1 MVRLGR
7 DSSEITPAGTYG
19 ETASSNDPRY
29 PAANGTSPLPF
40 LPFGAEVRAF
50 VSVATP
56 HAARGHVSTLR
67 LISGDTRVSSMHM
80 LGSSCTGADV
90 FFWPFTCRP
99 ATMHSVKKWPLRVYG
114 YALAWARGRSDLAE
128 NPRSRGSVGP
138 VLMAHG
144 IHHRCAFVHTQCE
157 YKYAAPRGGNAEV
170 HHVKPLWPR
179 RHRARGRGNGVQD
192 APTWARH
199 TPYWLQHTKSASRER
214 PGGICPAAREPS
226 EAPVIFIESRR
237 PGAARSPRLFD
248 VSFGGISPS
257 AALTMRPLHAFSFSA
272 SAQVPAAE

>member
-1 MVRLGR
+1 MVRLGGVC
-7 DSSEITPAGTYG
+7 SEITPAGTYG

-29 PAANGTSPLPF
+29 PAANGTSPLPA

-99 ATMHSVKKWPLRVYG
+99 ATMQSVKKWPLRVYG

-157 YKYAAPRGGNAEV
+157 YKYAAPRGGDAEV

-192 APTWARH
+192 APTWARR
-199 TPYWLQHTKSASRER
+199 TPYLLQHTKSASRICCNTREARAGRDLEAFVLLRESPAKR
-214 PGGICPAAREPS
+214 PSSSSSLGGLAPREAR
-226 EAPVIFIESRR
+226 
-237 PGAARSPRLFD
+237 
-248 VSFGGISPS
+248 
-257 AALTMRPLHAFSFSA
+257 AFSTCPSGG
-272 SAQVPAAE
+272 SRPAQR